1 MQNIRLLTCRLKIIP
16 TSNLKLI
23 ISFLALPLL
32 LLSPQKSLS
41 LVASTRHAPLTS
53 HVYLRLAN
61 RPSAQLAN
69 STIKNDLQATGTGS
83 AFLSRQGSVLVAQV
97 FIVAYLAHK
106 TLSFFLLQFAQRKKS
121 KKILSMSYIWGQNFS
136 GIHLTLS
143 CPMPMWRLCGVLT
156 LAIYI
161 FPNNGLIDLFLG
173 EEMVLFH
180 YLEVS
185 QLDHYWWSCS
195 TSK

>member
-121 KKILSMSYIWGQNFS
+121 KKILSMSYI
-136 GIHLTLS
+136 
-143 CPMPMWRLCGVLT
+143 
-156 LAIYI
+156 
-161 FPNNGLIDLFLG
+161 
-173 EEMVLFH
+173 
-180 YLEVS
+180 
-185 QLDHYWWSCS
+185 
-195 TSK
+195 